1 MINFKDL
8 QYLKYLNSIRL
19 LLIVFLILLTTYLIF
34 KSPSIETTTKIQLDK
49 VIVDSVVNT
58 DTIKIDTNAHR

>member
-1 MINFKDL
+1 MINLKDL

-19 LLIVFLILLTTYLIF
+19 LLVVFLILFTTYLIF
-34 KSPSIETTTKIQLDK
+34 KSPRIETTTKIQLDK
-49 VIVDSVVNT
+49 VIVDSVVNN

>member
-1 MINFKDL
+1 MINLKDL

-19 LLIVFLILLTTYLIF
+19 LLVVFLILFTTYLMF
-34 KSPSIETTTKIQLDK
+34 KSPRIETTTKIQLDK
-49 VIVDSVVNT
+49 VIVDSVVNN